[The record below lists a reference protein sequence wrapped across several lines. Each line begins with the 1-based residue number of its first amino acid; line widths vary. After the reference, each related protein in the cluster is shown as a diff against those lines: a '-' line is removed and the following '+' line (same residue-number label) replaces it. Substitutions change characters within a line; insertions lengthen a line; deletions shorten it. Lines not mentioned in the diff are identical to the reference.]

1 MIFGLILMGSVA
13 ASALMPPHVNRS
25 LPKPGDVLQEP
36 LIRLYGYSLSER
48 SFKDLVLT
56 ERAKTTTRIPH
67 AVALQCKTEGKGDC
81 PGCKQSRCVLTVTFK
96 RLTPGARYELRSRL
110 WKADYR
116 AAPAGAAAAGKP
128 APKAAP
134 KPSPKR

>member
-56 ERAKTTTRIPH
+56 ERAKTTKRIPH
-67 AVALQCKTEGKGDC
+67 AVALRCKTEGKGDS
-81 PGCKQSRCVLTVTFK
+81 PGCKQFRCVLTVTFK

-116 AAPAGAAAAGKP
+116 AAPAGAAAAGKSAP
-128 APKAAP
+128 RAAPKAAP
-134 KPSPKR
+134 KR